1 MPFTVI
7 TLKKVPPYMRGD
19 LTKWMQEIDTGV
31 YIGNFNTK
39 IREELW
45 KRVKE
50 NVGQGEA
57 TISYTYRNEIG
68 YKFETMNTQREEI
81 DFEGIP
87 LVLIKKEE
95 EEQEEIKENFSKA
108 SKTHKARKYSQIK
121 TKSEE
126 VPLSYVVIDIETD
139 GLSKEKNKILEIGA
153 VKIIR
158 GQKTTFERQIKYEGK
173 LPREIK
179 ELTGIR
185 EEELAKGV
193 ELKEALK
200 DLAEFVGDNKI
211 AGYNVRFDM
220 EFINENMEREGLPKL
235 TNKLYDIMKYVKKE
249 KEFQKDYKLS
259 TTLKSYGIEKEVP
272 HRALLDAELTY
283 ELSMKVNKFKEN
295 IK

>member
-50 NVGQGEA
+50 NVGEGEA

-68 YKFETMNTQREEI
+68 YKFETLNTQREEI

-95 EEQEEIKENFSKA
+95 KEQEEIKENFSKA
-108 SKTHKARKYSQIK
+108 YKFHKARKYSQIK

-139 GLSKEKNKILEIGA
+139 GLNKEENKILEIGA
-153 VKIIR
+153 VKTIR
-158 GQKTTFERQIKYEGK
+158 GQKTTFERQI
-173 LPREIK
+173 
-179 ELTGIR
+179 
-185 EEELAKGV
+185 
-193 ELKEALK
+193 
-200 DLAEFVGDNKI
+200 
-211 AGYNVRFDM
+211 
-220 EFINENMEREGLPKL
+220 
-235 TNKLYDIMKYVKKE
+235 
-249 KEFQKDYKLS
+249 
-259 TTLKSYGIEKEVP
+259 
-272 HRALLDAELTY
+272 
-283 ELSMKVNKFKEN
+283 
-295 IK
+295 

>member
-50 NVGQGEA
+50 NVGEGEA

-68 YKFETMNTQREEI
+68 YKFETLNTQREEI

-95 EEQEEIKENFSKA
+95 QEEIKENFSNA
-108 SKTHKARKYSQIK
+108 SKFHQARKYSQIK
-121 TKSEE
+121 TKNEDS
-126 VPLSYVVIDIETD
+126 PLSYVVMDIETD

-153 VKIIR
+153 VKIIK

-200 DLAEFVGDNKI
+200 DLAEFVGENKI

-235 TNKLYDIMKYVKKE
+235 TNKPYDIMKYVKKE
-249 KEFQKDYKLS
+249 KEFQPDYKLA

-272 HRALLDAELTY
+272 HRALLDAELIY
-283 ELSMKVNKFKEN
+283 ELSTKVNKFKES

>member
-50 NVGQGEA
+50 NVGEGEA

-68 YKFETMNTQREEI
+68 YKFETLNTQREEI

-95 EEQEEIKENFSKA
+95 EQQEEIKENFSKA

-126 VPLSYVVIDIETD
+126 IPLSYVVIDIETD

-153 VKIIR
+153 VKTIR

-173 LPREIK
+173 LPEEIK

-200 DLAEFVGDNKI
+200 DLAEFVGENKI

-235 TNKLYDIMKYVKKE
+235 TNKLCDIMKYVKKR
-249 KEFQKDYKLS
+249 KRISKRLQ
-259 TTLKSYGIEKEVP
+259 
-272 HRALLDAELTY
+272 ALH
-283 ELSMKVNKFKEN
+283 N
-295 IK
+295 IKKLWNRERSPTQSPLRCRAHI

>member
-50 NVGQGEA
+50 NVGEGEA

-68 YKFETMNTQREEI
+68 YKFETLNTQREEI

-95 EEQEEIKENFSKA
+95 DPEETKENFSNA
-108 SKTHKARKYSQIK
+108 SKIHKARKYSQTK

-139 GLSKEKNKILEIGA
+139 GLNKEENKILEIGA
-153 VKIIR
+153 VKILK
-158 GQKTTFERQIKYEGK
+158 GQKTTFERQIKYKGK
-173 LPREIK
+173 LPEKIK

-185 EEELAKGV
+185 EEELLKGV

-200 DLAEFVGDNKI
+200 DLSEFVGENKI

-220 EFINENMEREGLPKL
+220 EFINENMEKEGLPKL
-235 TNKLYDIMKYVKKE
+235 TNKVYDIMKYVKKE
-249 KEFQKDYKLS
+249 KEFQRDYKLS

-283 ELSMKVNKFKEN
+283 ELSTKLNKFKEN